1 MGCPSWAAIVHAN
14 VHTCQCQSYPP
25 PPTPSTHVS
34 IVAQI
39 RLLFFPAPLLLFW
52 ASGTSFGSLNK
63 ATANVHKHTNT
74 RVFMYVCIYK
84 RKQSEDE
91 GLVWKTPCKKYE
103 ANYLQTKVR
112 EGEVIYF
119 IDRHKTI
126 WLPLNDSSRSSS
138 LSSNSS
144 FYSPPHLLHYHFHFH
159 PNICHL
165 CVCAHILLR
174 FALFG
179 LVWFAS
185 IL

>member
-14 VHTCQCQSYPP
+14 VHTCQCQSYPLP
-25 PPTPSTHVS
+25 LPAHVS

-144 FYSPPHLLHYHFHFH
+144 FYSPPHLQHFHFHFH